1 MTLQPSNLPI
11 DSDPES
17 ELPEQ
22 VESVQPRRKFFNS
35 LPSRCCAQKYWLII
49 TLVAFLAGSFGGFG
63 VGRYSVHQE
72 MAAAEQSQSQY
83 IDALAD
89 EINPPDGYQL
99 PARFGN
105 IGPQLV
111 AAGVIDYDAFVRLY
125 EQNGQPLNDEQRAI
139 LTQGSDQPIVI
150 NRQNA
155 YFLLNLFWAFG
166 LANANPIL
174 TEGLITQYGQGDVT
188 RFASTGGWGLGT
200 KPVSELFA
208 STAIVTLRADQQARV
223 EKVAAMIYRPC
234 CDNPTHFPDCNHG
247 MAMLGMLELM
257 VAQGA
262 SEDEM
267 LEAAKYVNA
276 FWFPRQAFET
286 ALYLK
291 YSQDIDFTDT
301 DPRLVVGKQL
311 FSGSGFASVHQWLE
325 SNGKLE
331 QAPGG
336 ASGCS
341 N

>member
-1 MTLQPSNLPI
+1 MTMKSRNLPI

-22 VESVQPRRKFFNS
+22 VEPVQPRRRFTLN
-35 LPSRCCAQKYWLII
+35 LQKYWLII

-63 VGRYSVHQE
+63 VGRYSVHRE
-72 MAAAEQSQSQY
+72 MAAAEQSQSEY
-83 IDALAD
+83 IAALAD
-89 EINPPDGYQL
+89 EINPSDGYQL
-99 PARFGN
+99 PAKFGN
-105 IGPQLV
+105 IGPELV
-111 AAGVIDYDAFVRLY
+111 AAGVIDYNAFVSLY
-125 EQNGQPLNDEQRAI
+125 EQNGQPLSDEQRAI
-139 LTQGSDQPIVI
+139 LTQGSDQPVVI
-150 NRQNA
+150 SRQNA

-166 LANANPIL
+166 LANTNPIL
-174 TEGLITQYGQGDVT
+174 TDGPITQYGQGDVT

-200 KPVSELFA
+200 KPVNELFA
-208 STAIVTLRADQQARV
+208 STPIVTLTADQQALV
-223 EKVAAMIYRPC
+223 EKVAGTIYRPC
-234 CDNPTHFPDCNHG
+234 CSNPTLFPDCNHG

-257 VAQGA
+257 AAQGA

-267 LEAAKYVNA
+267 LEAAKYINA
-276 FWFPRQAFET
+276 FWFPQQAFET

-291 YSQDIDFTDT
+291 YSQDIFSAA
-301 DPRLVVGKQL
+301 DPRLVIGEQL
-311 FSGSGFASVHQWLE
+311 FSGSGFASVHQWLA